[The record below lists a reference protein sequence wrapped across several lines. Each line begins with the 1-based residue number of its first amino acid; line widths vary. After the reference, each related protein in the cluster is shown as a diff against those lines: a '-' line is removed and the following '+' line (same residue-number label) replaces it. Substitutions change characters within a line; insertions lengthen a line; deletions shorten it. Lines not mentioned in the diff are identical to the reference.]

1 MSKDKQPEI
10 RFPGFTED
18 WEERKLDEIFGKI
31 RNAFVGTATPYY
43 VDEGHFYL
51 ESNNVKDGRINRN
64 TEVFIN
70 DEFYEKQKDKWLHT
84 NDIVMVQSGHV
95 GHTAVI
101 PEDLD
106 KTAAHALIMFS
117 NYKTKTSP
125 FFLNYQF
132 QTLTAKR
139 KLENITTGNTIKHIL
154 ASEMKKFE
162 VTIPE
167 HVEQQ
172 KIGSFFKQLDDTIAL
187 HQRKLD
193 LLKETKK
200 GFLQKMF
207 PKNGAKVPEIRF
219 PGFTEDWEERKFGET
234 KTYFTDGNYGESY
247 PSSKDMSDKENGVP
261 FLRGSDF
268 SNGYLDS
275 SNANYIKYEKHQ
287 ELTSGH
293 IKQDDIVI
301 AVRGSLGTLGYANK
315 ENEGWNINSQLAIL
329 RTNKSEILGMFLIQY
344 LLSNKGQKEIL
355 SRNTGTAL
363 KQLPIKQLKDIPI
376 PMPAISEQQKIG
388 TFFKQ
393 LDDTITLHQRKLDL
407 LKETKKGFLQKMF
420 V

>member
-31 RNAFVGTATPYY
+31 RNAFVGSATPYY

-172 KIGSFFKQLDDTIAL
+172 KIGSFFKQLDDTIAI

-219 PGFTEDWEERKFGET
+219 PGFTENWEEKKFKEVINSGIKGKAKAEMSGT
-234 KTYFTDGNYGESY
+234 KSLYLDTNYLNGGVVTYVDSPRDVENDDVLILWDGSQAGTVYYGFSGALGSTLKAYRAKESGAFLYQQLKRNQQIIYDRYRTPNIPHVVKTFTDEFMVSM
-247 PSSKDMSDKENGVP
+247 PSSE
-261 FLRGSDF
+261 
-268 SNGYLDS
+268 
-275 SNANYIKYEKHQ
+275 
-287 ELTSGH
+287 
-293 IKQDDIVI
+293 
-301 AVRGSLGTLGYANK
+301 
-315 ENEGWNINSQLAIL
+315 
-329 RTNKSEILGMFLIQY
+329 
-344 LLSNKGQKEIL
+344 
-355 SRNTGTAL
+355 
-363 KQLPIKQLKDIPI
+363 
-376 PMPAISEQQKIG
+376 EQQKIG

-407 LKETKKGFLQKMF
+407 LKEMKKGFLQKMF

>member
-219 PGFTEDWEERKFGET
+219 PGFTEDWEQRKVGDFL
-234 KTYFTDGNYGESY
+234 NESRI
-247 PSSKDMSDKENGVP
+247 K
-261 FLRGSDF
+261 GSDGSVARKMTVKLWRKGVVPKEEIYSGSSATQYYIRKSGQF
-268 SNGYLDS
+268 MYGKLDFLNQAFGIVPCELDGYESTLDS
-275 SNANYIKYEKHQ
+275 PAFDIGENMNSIFLLEYVSLTRFYKYQGNLAN
-287 ELTSGH
+287 
-293 IKQDDIVI
+293 
-301 AVRGSLGTLGYANK
+301 GSRRAKRIHVDT
-315 ENEGWNINSQLAIL
+315 
-329 RTNKSEILGMFLIQY
+329 FL
-344 LLSNKGQKEIL
+344 EM
-355 SRNTGTAL
+355 
-363 KQLPIKQLKDIPI
+363 PI
-376 PMPAISEQQKIG
+376 PTPSFEEQTKIG
-388 TFFKQ
+388 GFFKQ